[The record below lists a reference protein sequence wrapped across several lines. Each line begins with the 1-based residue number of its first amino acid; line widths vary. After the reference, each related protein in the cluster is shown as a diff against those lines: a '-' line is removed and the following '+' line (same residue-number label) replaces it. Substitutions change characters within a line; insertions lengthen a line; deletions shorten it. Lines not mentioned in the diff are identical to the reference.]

1 MTNSLPLRNVR
12 VADFTW
18 AAAGPY
24 STLLLASLGAEV
36 IKIASARARGGFP
49 QRRAADVD
57 RYLNYGKLGLTLNL
71 QSPEGASLARE
82 LISVCDVVMENF
94 RPGTMERFGLS
105 YAELSR
111 MKPDLVMVSS
121 SSLGSEGPYS
131 KYVGFAPI
139 FGTMGGWS
147 HVTGYS
153 DGIPSELRL
162 VVDYTAGQAAAY
174 SALAAVYHART
185 TGKGQYIDLAS
196 RDVATAMVGEY
207 VLDAELNGPD
217 SETNAN
223 ARTGN
228 RDHVMAPHGAYRC
241 AGEDAWIT
249 IAVATQEE
257 WEGLCRAAGKE
268 IWMADARF
276 SDQNL
281 RWENQDALDTLLGEW
296 TAVYD
301 PFDLMAMLQREGVA
315 AAPSYSAKDLFED
328 PHLKAREFS
337 QKITDNDGDE
347 YTVIRAPYVLDG
359 KRPRASR
366 HAPFPGED
374 NRPIL
379 EGLLGIPS
387 DEVDRLMEAGAV
399 S

>member
-1 MTNSLPLRNVR
+1 MNSLPLKNVR

-49 QRRAADVD
+49 QRRAAEVD

-71 QSPEGASLARE
+71 QSPEGADVARR

-105 YAELSR
+105 FAELSR

-131 KYVGFAPI
+131 RYVGFAPI
-139 FGTMGGWS
+139 FGTMSGWS
-147 HVTGYS
+147 QVTGYS

-174 SALAAVYHART
+174 SALTAVYHARA
-185 TGKGQYIDLAS
+185 TGKGQYIDMAS
-196 RDVATAMVGEY
+196 RDVATAMVGEH
-207 VLDAELNGPD
+207 VLDAELNGAD
-217 SETNAN
+217 SEMNTNP
-223 ARTGN
+223 RTGN
-228 RDHVMAPHGAYRC
+228 RDSIMAPHGAYRC

-249 IAVATQEE
+249 IAVANQEE

-268 IWMADARF
+268 EWQADVRF

-281 RWENQDALDTLLGEW
+281 RWENQDALDALVGEW
-296 TAVYD
+296 TAGQNA
-301 PFDLMAMLQREGVA
+301 FDLMAMLQKEGVVA
-315 AAPSYSAKDLFED
+315 VPSYSSKDLFEN
-328 PHLKAREFS
+328 PHLRERDFS
-337 QKITDNDGDE
+337 QRIADNDGDE
-347 YTVIRAPYVLDG
+347 YTIIRTPYMLDG
-359 KRPRASR
+359 KRPGASR

-379 EGLLGIPS
+379 EGLLGIAPE
-387 DEVDRLMEAGAV
+387 EVDSLIEAGAV

>member
-1 MTNSLPLRNVR
+1 MNSLPLKNVR

-49 QRRAADVD
+49 QRRAAQVD

-71 QSPEGASLARE
+71 QAPDGADLARK

-147 HVTGYS
+147 QVTGYS

-185 TGKGQYIDLAS
+185 TGKGQYIDMAS
-196 RDVATAMVGEY
+196 RDVATAMVGEH
-207 VLDAELNGPD
+207 VLDAELNGTG
-217 SETNAN
+217 SEMSAN
-223 ARTGN
+223 PRTGN
-228 RDHVMAPHGAYRC
+228 RDSIMAPHGAYRC

-268 IWMADARF
+268 AGWPTPDSPTRTSDGRTRTLWMRF
-276 SDQNL
+276 
-281 RWENQDALDTLLGEW
+281 WENGPPDMT
-296 TAVYD
+296 
-301 PFDLMAMLQREGVA
+301 PFDLMALLQREGVA
-315 AAPSYSAKDLFED
+315 AVPSYSARDLFED
-328 PHLKAREFS
+328 PHLKARAFS
-337 QKITDNDGDE
+337 QRIADNDGDE
-347 YTVIRAPYVLDG
+347 YTIIRTPYMLDG
-359 KRPRASR
+359 KRPEASR

-379 EGLLGIPS
+379 EGLLGIAP
-387 DEVDRLMEAGAV
+387 DEVDNLIEVGAV

>member
-1 MTNSLPLRNVR
+1 MNSLPLRNVR

-49 QRRAADVD
+49 QRRAAEVD

-71 QSPEGASLARE
+71 QSSDGADLARK

-131 KYVGFAPI
+131 RYVGFAPI

-147 HVTGYS
+147 QVTGYS

-174 SALAAVYHART
+174 SALAAVYHARV
-185 TGKGQYIDLAS
+185 TGKGQYIDMAS
-196 RDVATAMVGEY
+196 RDVATAMVGEH
-207 VLDAELNGPD
+207 VLDADLNGAD
-217 SETNAN
+217 SEMNSN
-223 ARTGN
+223 PRTGN
-228 RDHVMAPHGAYRC
+228 RDHSMAPHGAYRC

-257 WEGLCRAAGKE
+257 WKGLCRAAGTE
-268 IWMADARF
+268 EWLADARF
-276 SDQNL
+276 ADQNL
-281 RWENQDALDTLLGEW
+281 RWENQDALDALLGEW
-296 TAVYD
+296 AAGHD
-301 PFDLMAMLQREGVA
+301 PFDLMATLQREGVA
-315 AAPSYSAKDLFED
+315 AAPSYSARDLFED
-328 PHLKAREFS
+328 PHLKARDFS
-337 QKITDNDGDE
+337 QRIADNDGDE
-347 YTVIRAPYVLDG
+347 YTIIRTPYMLDG
-359 KRPRASR
+359 KRPEASR

-379 EGLLGIPS
+379 EGLLGISP
-387 DEVDRLMEAGAV
+387 DDVDRLIEAGAV